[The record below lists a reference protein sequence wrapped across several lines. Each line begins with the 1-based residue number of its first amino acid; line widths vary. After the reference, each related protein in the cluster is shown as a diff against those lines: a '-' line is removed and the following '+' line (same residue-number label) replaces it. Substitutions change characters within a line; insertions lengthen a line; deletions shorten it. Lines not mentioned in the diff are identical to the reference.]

1 MPSYFLNKKTKKRN
15 INKDTEKTTCDENEE
30 CYSESEDETYEECF
44 KENLSEEF
52 QNSKHDLI
60 EVEKN
65 EENNK
70 TWNKQ
75 W

>member
-52 QNSKHDLI
+52 QNSKHGLI